1 MNAVAE
7 PDAAE
12 RYAVDVRSRDG
23 GWSVALVRDGADVS
37 VRACRDEEEARTYAS
52 TVRQH
57 LAWLSPPKF
66 DEYYRLSQE
75 A

>member
-1 MNAVAE
+1 VTPGAE

-12 RYAVDVRSRDG
+12 RYAVDVRSQDG
-23 GWSVALVRDGADVS
+23 GWSVAIVQGGDDLS
-37 VRACRDEEEARTYAS
+37 VRACRDEEEAQTYAS

-57 LAWLSPPKF
+57 LSWLSPPKF
-66 DEYYRLSQE
+66 REYYRLPQE